1 MNFSSKKG
9 LTPLVFLFLCVSFVL
24 CSRDRLLIPLDRIS
38 EMSHNPGPPSVS
50 SAGLL
55 CTLAPP
61 PFAPSGTSPVL
72 SSSPSVYSVST
83 RLALQRRA
91 KLRARQQQRY
101 SRDESALTVAVRRL
115 AEYERLFPPRP
126 SMQYATK
133 QLELRVS
140 DAKARLTEIRE
151 HLRDDTT
158 DRVTHQALLR
168 TRWMLERWISSAE
181 KESLRA
187 STSPGRPIPPKPVV
201 PSTRK
206 TRRDAN
212 LAYFFAN
219 SPTRTATSSSQRR
232 YSSRIEQPR
241 TISKHNLEAPQLR
254 TWPLTTTLRAP
265 MNLRGFSSISHD
277 TIPKQSTITLA
288 PDNFSSFPEQPHSDE
303 VDSVPSISEP
313 SSPVQATST
322 VSSFPPILDIPI
334 DDSLTRTWPG
344 FAVIFMPPQPS
355 DEELL
360 AALNADMEA
369 EPMPDYVS
377 YLLDQL
383 EPIGEGVFLPGLS
396 RRGTTTSSGFEF
408 ISRPSIDVYEYPIL
422 PRSRL
427 LVRRSVRIPPVRT
440 RLGILS
446 GLRAVCED
454 ASHTGSLDSLPAQE
468 QASPRSGVFSKMR
481 RSMTALGHQ

>member
-1 MNFSSKKG
+1 MNFSPKEG
-9 LTPLVFLFLCVSFVL
+9 LTPLIFLSLCASIVL
-24 CSRDRLLIPLDRIS
+24 YSRDRLLIPFDSIS
-38 EMSHNPGPPSVS
+38 ETSHNSGPRPVS
-50 SAGLL
+50 SAELL
-55 CTLAPP
+55 CTIAPP

-72 SSSPSVYSVST
+72 PSSPSAYSSSVSM
-83 RLALQRRA
+83 RLALQKRA
-91 KLRARQQQRY
+91 NLRARQQQRY
-101 SRDESALTVAVRRL
+101 SRDESALIVAARRL

-140 DAKARLTEIRE
+140 DAKARLMEIRD

-187 STSPGRPIPPKPVV
+187 STSGRPIPPESVV
-201 PSTRK
+201 YSTRMA
-206 TRRDAN
+206 RRDAN
-212 LAYFFAN
+212 LAHFFAH
-219 SPTRTATSSSQRR
+219 SPTRTATSSSQRK

-241 TISKHNLEAPQLR
+241 TISKHNIEPPQLR
-254 TWPLTTTLRAP
+254 KWPLTTTLLAP
-265 MNLRGFSSISHD
+265 MKLRGFSSTSHD
-277 TIPKQSTITLA
+277 TISERSTITLA
-288 PDNFSSFPEQPHSDE
+288 PASLPSFSEQPHSHE
-303 VDSVPSISEP
+303 VDSVPLTRPSI
-313 SSPVQATST
+313 PVQATSPI
-322 VSSFPPILDIPI
+322 SSFPPIPDIPI
-334 DDSLTRTWPG
+334 DDSLTRAWPG
-344 FAVIFMPPQPS
+344 FAVIYVPPQPS

-369 EPMPDYVS
+369 EPMPEYVS

-383 EPIGEGVFLPGLS
+383 EPIGEGLFLPGLS

-408 ISRPSIDVYEYPIL
+408 ISRPSIEVYEYPVL

-454 ASHTGSLDSLPAQE
+454 PSHTESLDSLPAQE
-468 QASPRSGVFSKMR
+468 RASPRSGVFSKMR

>member
-1 MNFSSKKG
+1 
-9 LTPLVFLFLCVSFVL
+9 
-24 CSRDRLLIPLDRIS
+24 
-38 EMSHNPGPPSVS
+38 
-50 SAGLL
+50 
-55 CTLAPP
+55 
-61 PFAPSGTSPVL
+61 
-72 SSSPSVYSVST
+72 
-83 RLALQRRA
+83 
-91 KLRARQQQRY
+91 
-101 SRDESALTVAVRRL
+101 
-115 AEYERLFPPRP
+115 
-126 SMQYATK
+126 MQYATK

-140 DAKARLTEIRE
+140 DAKARLMEIRE

-181 KESLRA
+181 KESLCA
-187 STSPGRPIPPKPVV
+187 STSTSRPILPESVV

-206 TRRDAN
+206 TRRDN

-232 YSSRIEQPR
+232 YSSRIERCR
-241 TISKHNLEAPQLR
+241 TISKHNLEPPQLR
-254 TWPLTTTLRAP
+254 KWPLTTTLRAP
-265 MNLRGFSSISHD
+265 MNLRGFSSTSHD
-277 TIPKQSTITLA
+277 TISERSTIILA
-288 PDNFSSFPEQPHSDE
+288 PDNPLSFPEQPHSNE
-303 VDSVPSISEP
+303 VDSVSPISEP
-313 SSPVQATST
+313 SIPVQATST
-322 VSSFPPILDIPI
+322 ISSIPPIPDIPI

-344 FAVIFMPPQPS
+344 FAVIYVPPQPS

-369 EPMPDYVS
+369 EPMPEYVS
-377 YLLDQL
+377 YLLNQL

-408 ISRPSIDVYEYPIL
+408 ISRPSIEVYDYPVL

-454 ASHTGSLDSLPAQE
+454 PSHTESLDSLP

>member
-9 LTPLVFLFLCVSFVL
+9 LTPLVFLFLCASFVL
-24 CSRDRLLIPLDRIS
+24 YSRDRLLIPFDRLS
-38 EMSHNPGPPSVS
+38 ETSHNPGPLSVS
-50 SAGLL
+50 SAELL
-55 CTLAPP
+55 CTVAPP
-61 PFAPSGTSPVL
+61 PFAPSGTSPVP
-72 SSSPSVYSVST
+72 SSAYSSSVST
-83 RLALQRRA
+83 RLALQKRA
-91 KLRARQQQRY
+91 ILRARQQQRY

-140 DAKARLTEIRE
+140 DAKARLMKIRE
-151 HLRDDTT
+151 HLRDNTT
-158 DRVTHQALLR
+158 DRGTHQALLR
-168 TRWMLERWISSAE
+168 TRWMLEHWISSAE

-187 STSPGRPIPPKPVV
+187 STSTGCPIPPESVV
-201 PSTRK
+201 PSTRI

-212 LAYFFAN
+212 LAHFFAH
-219 SPTRTATSSSQRR
+219 SPTRTATRSSQRR

-241 TISKHNLEAPQLR
+241 TISKHNIEPPQLR
-254 TWPLTTTLRAP
+254 KWPLTTTLRAS
-265 MNLRGFSSISHD
+265 MKLRGFSSTSHD
-277 TIPKQSTITLA
+277 AISERSTITFV
-288 PDNFSSFPEQPHSDE
+288 PDDSTSSPEQPHSNE
-303 VDSVPSISEP
+303 VDSVPPISGPSI
-313 SSPVQATST
+313 PVQATPT
-322 VSSFPPILDIPI
+322 ISSFLPIPDIPI
-334 DDSLTRTWPG
+334 DDSLTRAWPG
-344 FAVIFMPPQPS
+344 FAVIYVPPQPS

-369 EPMPDYVS
+369 EPMPEYVS
-377 YLLDQL
+377 YLLNQL
-383 EPIGEGVFLPGLS
+383 EPIGEGLFLPGLS

-408 ISRPSIDVYEYPIL
+408 ISRPSIEVYEYPVL

-454 ASHTGSLDSLPAQE
+454 PSHTESLDSLPAQE
-468 QASPRSGVFSKMR
+468 RASPRSGVFSKMR

>member
-1 MNFSSKKG
+1 MFSYNK
-9 LTPLVFLFLCVSFVL
+9 LI
-24 CSRDRLLIPLDRIS
+24 RLNRTS
-38 EMSHNPGPPSVS
+38 ETNQNSGHPSVS
-50 SAGLL
+50 SAELL

-61 PFAPSGTSPVL
+61 PFAPSATSLAL
-72 SSSPSVYSVST
+72 SSSASSNITS

-91 KLRARQQQRY
+91 NIRARRQQRY
-101 SRDESALTVAVRRL
+101 SREESALATSLRRL
-115 AEYERLFPPRP
+115 DEYERLFPPRP
-126 SMQYATK
+126 LMQYATG
-133 QLELRVS
+133 QLELRVR
-140 DAKARLTEIRE
+140 DASARLAEIRE
-151 HLRDDTT
+151 LLRDDTT

-181 KESLRA
+181 KETLRA
-187 STSPGRPIPPKPVV
+187 STSTGRPIPQDSVV

-212 LAYFFAN
+212 MAYFFAH
-219 SPTRTATSSSQRR
+219 SPTQTATSSSQRR

-241 TISKHNLEAPQLR
+241 TISKHNIKPPQLR
-254 TWPLTTTLRAP
+254 KWPLTTALHAP
-265 MNLRGFSSISHD
+265 TELKAFSSTSHD
-277 TIPKQSTITLA
+277 TIPEQSTITLS
-288 PDNFSSFPEQPHSDE
+288 PENPPSFLERSLSNE
-303 VDSVPSISEP
+303 ADSVPTVSEP
-313 SSPVQATST
+313 STPMRATST
-322 VSSFPPILDIPI
+322 ISNLPPILDTPI
-334 DDSLTRTWPG
+334 DDSRSRTWPG
-344 FAVIFMPPQPS
+344 FAVIYMQPQPS

-360 AALNADMEA
+360 AALNTDIEA
-369 EPMPDYVS
+369 EPMPEYVS

-408 ISRPSIDVYEYPIL
+408 ISRPSIEVYEYPFL

-454 ASHTGSLDSLPAQE
+454 PSHPESLDSPPVQGQL
-468 QASPRSGVFSKMR
+468 SPRSGVFSKMR
-481 RSMTALGHQ
+481 RGMTALGHQ